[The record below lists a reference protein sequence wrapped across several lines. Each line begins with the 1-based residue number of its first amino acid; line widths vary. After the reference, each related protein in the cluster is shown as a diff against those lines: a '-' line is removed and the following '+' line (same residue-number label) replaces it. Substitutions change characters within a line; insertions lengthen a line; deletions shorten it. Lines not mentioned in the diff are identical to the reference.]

1 MNFSKKILMNTY
13 LFPVGSTAP
22 TSYTTQ
28 RLVTVSA
35 GNYSVY
41 TVPEDGWYK
50 VEVVAAGGNNGFN
63 AGGGGIG
70 GARTQVVFLY
80 QGQKCLLW
88 AGAIGV
94 GCAYPGTQTSELG
107 GRGACGIDESGAGAG
122 GPAISP
128 TSAPHWEGGA
138 GGQGSGFL
146 AGFTHQSV
154 ENYSITAGSLTR
166 ALNYHLDT
174 TAVDFLAISVYVL
187 TGGGGGGPSDNGG
200 WRAGGGGGGAFGN
213 GGNTTQGTNST
224 SGPAGTWGKGA
235 DSTTFADGGRGAW
248 AVMDF
253 STNTTA
259 WGNGGGAAR
268 TGGHVYLDK
277 VIQ

>member
-1 MNFSKKILMNTY
+1 MNKY

-41 TVPEDGWYK
+41 TVLEDGWYS
-50 VEVVAAGGNNGFN
+50 VEVCAAGSNNGVN
-63 AGGGGIG
+63 AGGSAPGGK
-70 GARTQVVFLY
+70 RTQVVYLY

-107 GRGACGIDESGAGAG
+107 GRGACGHDESGAGGG

-128 TSAPHWEGGA
+128 TDKPHWEGGA

-146 AGFTHQSV
+146 AGFTDTTIDD
-154 ENYSITAGSLTR
+154 YSITAGSMTR
-166 ALNYHLDT
+166 NINYSLDT
-174 TAVDFLAISVYVL
+174 TAVNFSSISVYVL
-187 TGGGGGGPSDNGG
+187 AGGAGGGHSDNGD
-200 WRAGGGGGGAFGN
+200 WRSGGGAGGALGN
-213 GGNTTQGTNST
+213 GGDTYWPYTSLT
-224 SGPAGTWGKGA
+224 SGPAGASWGNGGNSYILTKGG
-235 DSTTFADGGRGAW
+235 DGAW
-248 AVMDF
+248 AVLDF
-253 STNTTA
+253 STNTA
-259 WGNGGGAAR
+259 VCGQGGGAAR
-268 TGGHVYLDK
+268 TAGHVYLDK
-277 VIQ
+277 VIPS